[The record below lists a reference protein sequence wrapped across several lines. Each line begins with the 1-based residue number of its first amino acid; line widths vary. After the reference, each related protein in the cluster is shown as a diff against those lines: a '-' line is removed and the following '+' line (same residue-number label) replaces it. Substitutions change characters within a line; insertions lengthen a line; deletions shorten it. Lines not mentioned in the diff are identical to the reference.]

1 MADLESNKAVVR
13 RFFEYI
19 SSGDVDGLMRL
30 YSESFTIWVAGSL
43 PFSGVHRREAVPAMV
58 AGVRSVFPEGIR
70 YTPRSMTAED
80 DRVSVEAELYG
91 QHVTGR
97 IYHNFLH
104 YLFVVRDGKIESF
117 KEYFDTMHAHEVL
130 CSAPAPGFNS

>member
-13 RFFEYI
+13 QFFEHL
-19 SSGDVDGLMRL
+19 SKGDVDALMKL
-30 YSESFTIWVAGSL
+30 YSDSFTISSFWVAGSL
-43 PFSGVHRREAVPAMV
+43 PFSGVHRREAVPGLV

-70 YTPRSMTAED
+70 YTPRSMTAEA

-91 QHVTGR
+91 KHVTGK

-104 YLFVVRDGKIESF
+104 YLREGKIESF

-130 CSAPAPGFNS
+130 CSAPGPGFNS